1 VYLFDTDTISHL
13 LIKNPPSG
21 LIKKVAAVP
30 SDQQF
35 TSAITV
41 GEMIYGA
48 YRSTRPDFFLEKLDR
63 LVWPNITILPF
74 DEAAA
79 RAYGPL
85 RARLERAGTP
95 ISEPDLRIA
104 SIALNR
110 QLTLITGNIRH
121 FSRIPG
127 LSIENWIR

>member
-1 VYLFDTDTISHL
+1 ML
-13 LIKNPPSG
+13 L
-21 LIKKVAAVP
+21 KKLSSVP

-35 TSAITV
+35 TSSFTV
-41 GEMIYGA
+41 GELIYRA
-48 YRSTRPDFFLEKLDR
+48 YRSARPDFFLEKLDR

-79 RAYGPL
+79 RAYGRL

-95 ISEPDLRIA
+95 VSEPDLRIA
-104 SIALNR
+104 SIASIR
-110 QLTLITGNIRH
+110 QLTLITGNTRQ
-121 FSRIPG
+121 FSRIPE

>member
-30 SDQQF
+30 PDQQF

-48 YRSTRPDFFLEKLDR
+48 YRSARPDFFLEKLDR

-79 RAYGPL
+79 RAYGQL

-95 ISEPDLRIA
+95 VSEPDLRIA
-104 SIALNR
+104 SVALIR
-110 QLTLITGNIRH
+110 QLTLVTGNTRH

-127 LSIENWIR
+127 LSIENWLR

>member
-30 SDQQF
+30 PDQQF
-35 TSAITV
+35 TSTITV

-79 RAYGPL
+79 RAYGQL

-95 ISEPDLRIA
+95 VSEPDLRIA
-104 SIALNR
+104 SVALIR
-110 QLTLITGNIRH
+110 QLTLVTGNTRH

-127 LSIENWIR
+127 LSIENWLR

>member
-95 ISEPDLRIA
+95 VSEPDLRIA

>member
-1 VYLFDTDTISHL
+1 MYLFDTDTISHL
-13 LIKNPPSG
+13 LLKNPPSG

-30 SDQQF
+30 PDQQF

-79 RAYGPL
+79 RAYGQL

-95 ISEPDLRIA
+95 VSEPDLRIA
-104 SIALNR
+104 SVALIR
-110 QLTLITGNIRH
+110 QLTLVTGNTRH

-127 LSIENWIR
+127 LSIENWLR

>member
-1 VYLFDTDTISHL
+1 MYLFDTDTISHL

-30 SDQQF
+30 PDQQF
-35 TSAITV
+35 TSTITV

-79 RAYGPL
+79 RAYGQL

-95 ISEPDLRIA
+95 VSEPDLRIA
-104 SIALNR
+104 SVALIR
-110 QLTLITGNIRH
+110 QLTLVTGNTRH

-127 LSIENWIR
+127 LSIENWLR

>member
-1 VYLFDTDTISHL
+1 MYLFDTDTISHL
-13 LIKNPPSG
+13 LIKNPPPG
-21 LIKKVAAVP
+21 LLKKLAAVP

-41 GEMIYGA
+41 GELIYGA

-79 RAYGPL
+79 RAYGRL
-85 RARLERAGTP
+85 RAQLERAGTP
-95 ISEPDLRIA
+95 VSEPDLRIA
-104 SIALNR
+104 SIASIR
-110 QLTLITGNIRH
+110 RLTLVTGNTRH

-127 LSIENWIR
+127 LSIENWLR

>member
-1 VYLFDTDTISHL
+1 MYLFDTDTISHL

-21 LIKKVAAVP
+21 LLKKLAAVP
-30 SDQQF
+30 PDQQF

-41 GEMIYGA
+41 GELIYGA
-48 YRSTRPDFFLEKLDR
+48 YRSTRPDSFLEKLDR

-74 DEAAA
+74 DEASA
-79 RAYGPL
+79 RTYGQV

-95 ISEPDLRIA
+95 VSEPDLRIA
-104 SIALNR
+104 SIALIR
-110 QLTLITGNIRH
+110 QLTLVTGNTRH

-127 LSIENWIR
+127 LSIENWLR